1 MKVAFIGAGTH
12 LLSVLDSLN
21 EGYEVVGVYDNLLE
35 SDSFYGIKKLGGL
48 RDFVN
53 HKDMYDA
60 VMVTLGDITM
70 RESLLALV
78 RERGIKM
85 FSVIDQSAI
94 VSSTSV
100 IKEGTF
106 IGKRAVVNAYATIG
120 EACILNTGCIIEH
133 GCELGENIHVAPG
146 TILCGNVHIDS
157 HVLIGA
163 AACVIQSLHICSHAF
178 VGASACVSKNIES
191 AGIYVGVPAKEM
203 E

>member
-1 MKVAFIGAGTH
+1 MKVAFVGAGTH
-12 LLSVLDSLN
+12 LLSVLDSLS

-35 SDSFYGIKKLGGL
+35 SDSFYEIKKLGGL

-60 VMVTLGDITM
+60 VMITLGDITM
-70 RESLLALV
+70 RESLLSLV
-78 RERGIKM
+78 REYGIKM

-94 VSSTSV
+94 VSPTSV

-106 IGKRAVVNAYATIG
+106 VGKRAVVNAYATIG
-120 EACILNTGCIIEH
+120 EACILNTGCIVEH
-133 GCELGENIHVAPG
+133 GCELEDNIHVAPG
-146 TILCGNVHIDS
+146 AILCGNVHISS

-163 AACVIQSLHICSHAF
+163 ASCVIQSLRICSHAF

-191 AGIYVGVPAKEM
+191 AGVYVGVPAKEM
-203 E
+203 K